1 MIFSYLK
8 ERISWIILFIVLQV
22 ITLIVGYMDMTIPM
36 KSIYYIVFIQF
47 VIGIIFLCI
56 RYRKETKFY
65 IELMEWKPEID
76 LIDMPEGDTIFSKIV
91 TRALEDQS
99 QIYRKEYT
107 QLQLDVQREKDDLLV
122 WIHEV
127 KTPLTTM
134 QLMLERVEG
143 KELRAQ
149 LSYEWLRI
157 HLLLDQQLHQR
168 RIPFMKND
176 LYIENVDLQS
186 IINEEIRTLRSWC
199 MQKGIGF
206 QIELNVTQILSDA
219 KWLHFIL
226 RQIITNAVKYS
237 ENNDITIESL
247 IINNQHT
254 LQISDKGR
262 GISAKDLPRIFEK
275 GFTSTKEHFDQGSSG
290 MGLYLAGQAADSL
303 GIRIE
308 VTSEW
313 GRGTCFQLIFQ
324 KKNELLHITSM

>member
-65 IELMEWKPEID
+65 KELMEWKPEID

-313 GRGTCFQLIFQ
+313 GRGTCFQLIFP
-324 KKNELLHITSM
+324 KKNELLHLTSM

>member
-1 MIFSYLK
+1 MIFSYMK
-8 ERISWIILFIVLQV
+8 ERMSWIILFLALQL
-22 ITLIVGYMDMTIPM
+22 ITLVVGYIDMTIPM

-47 VIGIIFLCI
+47 VIGIIFLSI

-65 IELMEWKPEID
+65 KELMEWKPEID
-76 LIDMPEGDTIFSKIV
+76 LTDMPEGDTLFTEVV
-91 TRALEDQS
+91 TNALEEQS
-99 QIYRKEYT
+99 QIYRSQYNK
-107 QLQLDVQREKDDLLV
+107 LQLDIRREKDDLLG

-134 QLMLERVEG
+134 QLMLERVED

-149 LSYEWLRI
+149 LFYEWLRI

-176 LYIENVDLQS
+176 LYIENVDLES

-199 MQKGIGF
+199 MQKRIGF
-206 QIELNVTQILSDA
+206 QIELNITQVLSDA
-219 KWLHFIL
+219 KWLHFVL

-237 ENNDITIESL
+237 EKNDITIESL
-247 IINNQHT
+247 IINNQNT

-275 GFTSTKEHFDQGSSG
+275 GFTSTKEHFDQNSSG
-290 MGLYLAGQAADSL
+290 VGLYLAKQAADSL
-303 GIRIE
+303 GIKIE

-313 GRGTCFQLIFQ
+313 NRGTCFLLIFP
-324 KKNELLHITSM
+324 KKNELLQLTSM